1 MLQMVRQMVYIYTTD
16 DAGTDAVIE
25 DDDEK
30 VDASSDD
37 GVDEAN

>member
-1 MLQMVRQMVYIYTTD
+1 MVYIYTTD

-25 DDDEK
+25 DDDDK
-30 VDASSDD
+30 VYAASDD